1 MSYDKPDY
9 TKPCGFLI
17 GNEGNG
23 LSDEIADL
31 ADNYIKI
38 PMAGKVE
45 SLNAA
50 ISATLLMYEC
60 TEAKEGEGMRIWFKI
75 FKDTHLLKEETI
87 EDESTDTRT
96 HKVFN
101 ALEEA
106 CLRFDLAKPIWSP
119 KILRNLKKVEKPV
132 LQRTALWKI

>member
-60 TEAKEGEGMRIWFKI
+60 SRQRRRG
-75 FKDTHLLKEETI
+75 H
-87 EDESTDTRT
+87 EDL
-96 HKVFN
+96 V
-101 ALEEA
+101 
-106 CLRFDLAKPIWSP
+106 
-119 KILRNLKKVEKPV
+119 
-132 LQRTALWKI
+132 